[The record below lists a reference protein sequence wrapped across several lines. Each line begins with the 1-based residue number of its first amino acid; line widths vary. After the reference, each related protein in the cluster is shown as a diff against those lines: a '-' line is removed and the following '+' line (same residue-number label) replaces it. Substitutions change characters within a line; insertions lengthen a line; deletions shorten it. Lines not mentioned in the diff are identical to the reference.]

1 MTSIVVID
9 DDRLMRERVISTLE
23 IKGYRAVGAA
33 DGEAGV
39 MLIRDYVPDLV
50 LCDVNMPCMDG
61 YSVLQYVRYDAGMAD
76 IPFIFLTARDKRDD
90 MRRGMSLGA
99 DDYLPKPF
107 TTDEL
112 LAAVQ
117 AQLDKREA
125 LKQKYEQ
132 TIHLLRKNIIYA
144 LPHELRTPLSG
155 SLGYA
160 ELLRMDADSLGPD
173 EVRDLATRIVNHN
186 RRLHRVLENFLIY
199 AQIEV
204 LAADPER
211 LQQLRNFITPQAG
224 TVVAAR
230 AMEIAQMYERE
241 NDLVLETDDVALL
254 IADDNLDKI
263 ALELVDNAFK
273 FSPPGSPVAVR
284 TARDDDVFII
294 VVRDR
299 GRGMASEQI
308 ASIGA
313 YMQFDRVLYEQQGL
327 GMGLIIAK
335 RLIELHDGQLA
346 IHSEP
351 QHGTEVRVSIPLYP

>member
-9 DDRLMRERVISTLE
+9 DDHLMRERVISTLE
-23 IKGYRAVGAA
+23 IKGYRALGAP

-39 MLIRDYVPDLV
+39 MLIRDCAPDLV
-50 LCDVNMPCMDG
+50 LCDVNMPAMDG
-61 YSVLQYVRYDAGMAD
+61 YSVLEHVRYDAGMAD
-76 IPFIFLTARDKRDD
+76 IPFIFLTARDRRDD

-107 TTDEL
+107 TTEEL
-112 LAAVQ
+112 LSAVQ
-117 AQLDKREA
+117 TQLKKRET
-125 LKQKYEQ
+125 LRQKYEQ
-132 TIHLLRKNIIYA
+132 TINVLRKNIIYA

-155 SLGYA
+155 SLGFA
-160 ELLRMDADSLGPD
+160 EVLRMDADTLSPD
-173 EVRDLATRIVNHN
+173 EVRDLATRIVTQN

-211 LQQLRNFITPQAG
+211 LEQIRNFITPKAG
-224 TVVAAR
+224 MVVAER
-230 AMEIAQMYERE
+230 AMQIAQAHERE
-241 NDLVLETDDVALL
+241 DDLVLETDDVALL

-273 FSPPGSPVAVR
+273 FSPPGNPVMVR
-284 TARDDDVFII
+284 AGRDGDVFII

-299 GRGMASEQI
+299 GRGMSPEQI
-308 ASIGA
+308 ASVGA

-327 GMGLIIAK
+327 GLGLIIAK
-335 RLIELHDGQLA
+335 RLIELHGGHLTL
-346 IHSEP
+346 HSEP
-351 QHGTEVRVSIPLYP
+351 HRGTEARVSIPLYP